1 MAAAVNTFARL
12 LSLVPT
18 RPATPTT
25 PLRDELFAREAFSPG
40 WDDCFVNAAVKAA
53 LLRETSVA
61 HAGIHVSTSRGV
73 VQLSGFV
80 DNRSVM
86 ARAVTLARA
95 VEGVKAVR
103 NDMRRR

>member
-1 MAAAVNTFARL
+1 MPSRE
-12 LSLVPT
+12 
-18 RPATPTT
+18 
-25 PLRDELFAREAFSPG
+25 DLFAREAFSPG
-40 WDDCFVNAAVKAA
+40 SDDCFVNAAVKGA
-53 LLRETSVA
+53 LLREPGLV

-80 DNRSVM
+80 DNRRVM
-86 ARAVTLARA
+86 SRAVSLARA